1 MTMFLCHA
9 SDGIQMTQDSLFPHW
24 DAALSL
30 GGGPSWESW
39 DQNHVTKERGRCS
52 GDRIL
57 IGQTL
62 DVLTSDWLNCGR
74 VNNNDCW
81 MAAFPARLGQDQN
94 KVLASGRYA
103 AKIIAIPL
111 TSFLQF
117 SRAPIIWKCN
127 IRIELMLND
136 HHLHLLHKGH
146 CVLYDER

>member
-1 MTMFLCHA
+1 MKRWCSDDNVSVSRFRWYSDDAGSLCFY
-9 SDGIQMTQDSLFPHW
+9 IETQPCRW
-24 DAALSL
+24 E
-30 GGGPSWESW
+30 GGPSWESW
-39 DQNHVTKERGRCS
+39 DQNHVTKERGRWSVCGS
-52 GDRIL
+52 L
-57 IGQTL
+57 IGQT
-62 DVLTSDWLNCGR
+62 DGISASDWLDCGR

-94 KVLASGRYA
+94 KVLASGRFA

-136 HHLHLLHKGH
+136 HHLHLLH
-146 CVLYDER
+146 